1 MVVHTNDILELAN
14 HAHNPELF
22 LQLVNFVNE
31 KLGTHGKLFTSQTAT
46 KMTMIGYNLVEYKN
60 SCYDGD
66 WPLVAIAPQQNTINI
81 YIMIVVDGNY
91 LVPEYSKY
99 FGKSNV
105 GKSCIR
111 IRSMNDLKYQ
121 GLEQILTIVNKQLQ
135 QLSK

>member
-1 MVVHTNDILELAN
+1 MVVHTDDILELAN

-22 LQLVNFVNE
+22 LELVNFVNE
-31 KLGTHGKLFTSQTAT
+31 RLGTTGKIFTSQSTS
-46 KMTMIGYNLVEYKN
+46 KMTMIGYHLVEYKN

-66 WPLVAIAPQQNTINI
+66 WPLVAIAPQQNTINV
-81 YIMIVVDGNY
+81 YIMIVIDGKY
-91 LVPEYSKY
+91 LVPEYSNY

-121 GLEQILTIVNKQLQ
+121 GLEQILAMVNTQLQ
-135 QLSK
+135 